1 MMLPTTMPSASTSK
15 SSSFHSS
22 DRREAAAR
30 LRTNWS
36 MSALLLPGYAESGYT
51 EPKEDRT
58 QNKVIQNPGDACAEH
73 RQEGEQSEVA
83 RLGVHVPLPIRKGQ
97 RPGCPL
103 FCARVDGLEPPDT
116 TPRGRTAGH
125 LSGSDRTT
133 RCPTEGN
140 PPRGDAS
147 RPRLRGAVNEL
158 VKYAYIDVR

>member
-30 LRTNWS
+30 LKTNWS

-97 RPGCPL
+97 RPGCPSPVREL
-103 FCARVDGLEPPDT
+103 MALNRNPLS
-116 TPRGRTAGH
+116 RGRTAGH
-125 LSGSDRTT
+125 LSGNDRATG
-133 RCPTEGN
+133 CPTGRSPAAGKSHLSAIQSGKEKI
-140 PPRGDAS
+140 
-147 RPRLRGAVNEL
+147 L
-158 VKYAYIDVR
+158 